1 MGEDCREAVE
11 LLYHYI
17 DGELTEERRV
27 LISHHLDDCPPCMKA
42 FDFEA
47 ELRVVVSQRCRDRV
61 PETLQERIAG
71 AIAELER
78 SAE

>member
-1 MGEDCREAVE
+1 MGDDCREAVE

-17 DGELTEERRV
+17 DGELTEERRIV
-27 LISHHLDDCPPCMKA
+27 IRRHLDKCPPCLKA

-61 PETLQERIAG
+61 PESLQQRVAR
-71 AIAELER
+71 AIAELEM
-78 SAE
+78 SSE